1 MSEGRR
7 KSSEWSRDDRQSS
20 SLNRDRIPPIRE
32 VSTPKETGTSSN
44 SGMNSGVGSMKALGG
59 LGSSS
64 KGLSSSSREN
74 TVEDKIVPQYCYNIE
89 IEESQSGAEGPQGG
103 TFNSNVSTILCHLR
117 GGRTVLFT

>member
-7 KSSEWSRDDRQSS
+7 KSSEWSRDDRQGS

-32 VSTPKETGTSSN
+32 VSTPKETGTISN
-44 SGMNSGVGSMKALGG
+44 SGMNSGVGSMKALG
-59 LGSSS
+59 SSS
-64 KGLSSSSREN
+64 KGLSSSREN

-103 TFNSNVSTILCHLR
+103 TFNSNVSTYL
-117 GGRTVLFT
+117 V